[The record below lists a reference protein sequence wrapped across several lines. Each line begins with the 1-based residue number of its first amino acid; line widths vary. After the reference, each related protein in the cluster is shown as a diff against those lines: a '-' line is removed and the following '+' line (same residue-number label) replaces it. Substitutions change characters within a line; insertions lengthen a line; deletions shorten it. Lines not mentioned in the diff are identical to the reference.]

1 MRSRTIKTDKKRKSR
16 KKLDDPR
23 GKEVVIVTDTPKV
36 GSYGEVFN
44 LSDTSGQT
52 PVSGG
57 SYYIFLDQAGDRITL
72 LHPFSL
78 EKFTIDTTAFRTAM
92 GPKDWNPTPA
102 KLAEFLNKMVDRQK
116 SLKRLVENYL
126 ILLIQHYAKLAE
138 ESN

>member
-1 MRSRTIKTDKKRKSR
+1 MRSRAIKTEKKRKSR

-23 GKEVVIVTDTPKV
+23 GEVALITDEPKV
-36 GSYGEVFN
+36 GLYGEVFN

-57 SYYIFLDQAGDRITL
+57 SYYIFLDQTGSKVTL

-78 EKFTIDTTAFRTAM
+78 EKFTMDTTAFRTAM

-102 KLAEFLNKMVDRQK
+102 KLAAFLNKMVDRQK
-116 SLKRLVENYL
+116 SLKRMVENYL

-138 ESN
+138 ESI